1 MFFIIFKIEFR
12 ISDKKFLYHR
22 TDFLE
27 FAKNFLTKQ
36 FFVMKK
42 SQYSRPLIQLNS
54 NTYQLERNHVRTG
67 DNESRDE
74 NWLQDLIYKNPRL
87 LPVEEIEPSYL
98 DLYPVC
104 RELPVKNV
112 GSLDALFV
120 NKHGLLSLVECKLWK
135 NPEARREVVGQI
147 LDYAQEL
154 SRWDF
159 EELNKAVKKSEEN
172 GCGLVE
178 KVKASCQDENWD
190 EISFIDAVTQNLR
203 KGQFLLL
210 IVGDGIREGVENIS
224 DFLQNYASLNFSF
237 ALVEQAI
244 FDLPKQM
251 GEGFLVQP
259 RVLCKTLEIERAVI
273 TIEGKKVK
281 VVSSKP
287 DDKTRGTSNRAT
299 SQSDKM
305 FFDKVAQ
312 ATSNEI
318 KDELAEF
325 FEEIEQNELQL
336 GGKKMRIIQSV
347 EPLVENPSGKLKEF
361 NFVRIADNGT
371 VDFKG
376 WSGPVGTEYKKKLAS
391 LGNDWRFVNDDG
403 NDYNKNIVNGSGGRI
418 NLGELF
424 EVKSDWS
431 DLIVETLEKLKDT
444 FNNGSAGDRYN

>member
-1 MFFIIFKIEFR
+1 
-12 ISDKKFLYHR
+12 
-22 TDFLE
+22 
-27 FAKNFLTKQ
+27 
-36 FFVMKK
+36 MKK
-42 SQYSRPLIQLNS
+42 SQYSTPLIKLNS
-54 NTYQLERNHVRTG
+54 NSYRLERNYVGTG

-104 RELPVKNV
+104 RELPIKNV

-120 NKHGLLSLVECKLWK
+120 NKHGLLTLVECKLWK
-135 NPEARREVVGQI
+135 NPQARREVVGQI

-172 GCGLVE
+172 GRGLVE
-178 KVKASCQDENWD
+178 KVKASCLDEEWD
-190 EISFIDAVTQNLR
+190 EISFIDAVTQNLK

-210 IVGDGIREGVENIS
+210 ILGDGIREGVENIS

-237 ALVEQAI
+237 ALVEEAI
-244 FDLPKQM
+244 FDLPKEM

-273 TIEGKKVK
+273 TIEGEKVK

-287 DDKTRGTSNRAT
+287 DDKTRGTSSRAT

-318 KDELAEF
+318 KDELEEF
-325 FEEIEQNELQL
+325 VEEVEQNELRF
-336 GGKKMRIIQSV
+336 GGKKMRMVQST
-347 EPLVENPSGKLKEF
+347 EPLVKNPSGKLKEF
-361 NFVRIADNGT
+361 NFARIEDNGT

-376 WSGPVGTEYKKKLAS
+376 WSGPIGTEYKKQLAS
-391 LGNDWRFVNDDG
+391 LGNGWQFVNDDG
-403 NDYNKNIVNGSGGRI
+403 NDYNINVVDGSGGRI
-418 NLGELF
+418 NLDELF
-424 EVKSDWS
+424 EVKNDWI
-431 DLIVETLEKLKDT
+431 DLIVRTLEKFKDA
-444 FNNGSAGDRYN
+444 FNKTSAEDRDNLS